1 MNNNIINKYY
11 YFNFKSN
18 KLYLIFNI
26 LNLNLNLSNKY
37 NIYLNIF
44 KFKKDNIINFYINIQ
59 FKGD

>member
-44 KFKKDNIINFYINIQ
+44 KFKKDNIINFYINI
-59 FKGD
+59 